1 MTPEKKNK
9 ILLWSIFV
17 VWFIVVF
24 GWMIVLR
31 IIVELDP
38 MEVKVEIID
47 ICHGGGG
54 KGNPPTRNYKYKFQY
69 NDRDVIGVVSGAA
82 NELFGEVGDSIYII
96 CNKQHPKYSIYNGQ
110 NEYNKKRTR
119 FLEGKEYYRRMR
131 KESREWR

>member
-1 MTPEKKNK
+1 MTPEKKYK

-17 VWFIVVF
+17 VWFLVGF

-47 ICHGGGG
+47 VYHSGGAKGG
-54 KGNPPTRNYKYKFQY
+54 PRRFYKYKFQY
-69 NDRDVIGVVSGAA
+69 NDRDVIGVVSSGA
-82 NELFGEVGDSIYII
+82 NELRGEVGD
-96 CNKQHPKYSIYNGQ
+96 SIYNGQ

-119 FLEGKEYYRRMR
+119 FLEGKEYYRRLR
-131 KESREWR
+131 NEPHK

>member
-47 ICHGGGG
+47 
-54 KGNPPTRNYKYKFQY
+54 
-69 NDRDVIGVVSGAA
+69 NDRDVIGVVSSGA
-82 NELFGEVGDSIYII
+82 NELRGEVGDSIYII

-119 FLEGKEYYRRMR
+119 FLEGKEYYRRLRNEPR
-131 KESREWR
+131 K

>member
-1 MTPEKKNK
+1 MTPEKKYK

-17 VWFIVVF
+17 VWFLVGF

-47 ICHGGGG
+47 VYHSGGAKGG
-54 KGNPPTRNYKYKFQY
+54 PRRFYKYKFQY
-69 NDRDVIGVVSGAA
+69 NDRDVIGVVSSGA
-82 NELFGEVGDSIYII
+82 NELRGEVGDSIYII

-119 FLEGKEYYRRMR
+119 FLEGKEYYRRLR
-131 KESREWR
+131 NEPHK